1 MHENRETSETPT
13 AKPGRRSAGEGK
25 SHTAR
30 AYVFEE
36 SHSGIVPMNHSN
48 KDGEPSAE
56 SAEGR
61 PLIKENACQ
70 PNTYSTQ
77 SGKGV
82 SQGLAGVR
90 KAARENKEMKF
101 TALLHHLTVDLL
113 RERCY
118 SLKRKAAPGVDGVTW
133 QEYEPELEDRL
144 IDLHSRVHRGA
155 FRAMPSRRV
164 YIEKED
170 GRKRPLGVAALE
182 DKIVQHAVATILN
195 QIYEEDFLG
204 FSYGFRP
211 GRSQHQAL
219 DALSYAFLKKK
230 VNYVLDADIR
240 GFFDNLDKSW
250 MVKFVEHR
258 VADPRILRLIQ
269 KWLKAGVMEEGKWS
283 ESKSGTPQ
291 GSGISPLLANIY
303 LHYVFDLWVN
313 VWRRKWTQGDP
324 QAHAGQAAT
333 DQAGAP
339 HAHARSRA
347 SNWRMA
353 QIGRAGLLQLPRSTR
368 KPRKPRGV
376 PEPHAW
382 ALVADPSPPEPEAS
396 TLLDTHANAGPA
408 MASSTACAP
417 SISR

>member
-82 SQGLAGVR
+82 SHGLAGVR
-90 KAARENKEMKF
+90 KAARENKEMKI

-113 RERCY
+113 RESFY

-133 QEYEPELEDRL
+133 QEEEPELEDRL

-170 GRKRPLGVAALE
+170 GRKRPLGSRPW
-182 DKIVQHAVATILN
+182 KTKSSNTPWPPSSIRSMRRT
-195 QIYEEDFLG
+195 
-204 FSYGFRP
+204 FSASR
-211 GRSQHQAL
+211 
-219 DALSYAFLKKK
+219 
-230 VNYVLDADIR
+230 
-240 GFFDNLDKSW
+240 
-250 MVKFVEHR
+250 
-258 VADPRILRLIQ
+258 
-269 KWLKAGVMEEGKWS
+269 
-283 ESKSGTPQ
+283 T
-291 GSGISPLLANIY
+291 
-303 LHYVFDLWVN
+303 VFD
-313 VWRRKWTQGDP
+313 RG
-324 QAHAGQAAT
+324 AASIKRWMRCRT
-333 DQAGAP
+333 
-339 HAHARSRA
+339 RS
-347 SNWRMA
+347 
-353 QIGRAGLLQLPRSTR
+353 
-368 KPRKPRGV
+368 
-376 PEPHAW
+376 
-382 ALVADPSPPEPEAS
+382 
-396 TLLDTHANAGPA
+396 
-408 MASSTACAP
+408 
-417 SISR
+417 

>member
-113 RERCY
+113 RESFY

-133 QEYEPELEDRL
+133 QEYEVGLEDRL
-144 IDLHSRVHRGA
+144 IDLHGRVHRGA
-155 FRAMPSRRV
+155 YRAMPSRRV

-170 GRKRPLGVAALE
+170 GRQRP
-182 DKIVQHAVATILN
+182 
-195 QIYEEDFLG
+195 
-204 FSYGFRP
+204 FR
-211 GRSQHQAL
+211 GC
-219 DALSYAFLKKK
+219 
-230 VNYVLDADIR
+230 
-240 GFFDNLDKSW
+240 
-250 MVKFVEHR
+250 
-258 VADPRILRLIQ
+258 
-269 KWLKAGVMEEGKWS
+269 
-283 ESKSGTPQ
+283 
-291 GSGISPLLANIY
+291 GSGRQDSPTG
-303 LHYVFDLWVN
+303 HGHHPQSDL
-313 VWRRKWTQGDP
+313 
-324 QAHAGQAAT
+324 
-333 DQAGAP
+333 
-339 HAHARSRA
+339 
-347 SNWRMA
+347 
-353 QIGRAGLLQLPRSTR
+353 
-368 KPRKPRGV
+368 
-376 PEPHAW
+376 
-382 ALVADPSPPEPEAS
+382 
-396 TLLDTHANAGPA
+396 
-408 MASSTACAP
+408 
-417 SISR
+417 